1 MQEIKENSKQHNS
14 ISEIIFQAVDSAK
27 AQKITTLAVGHI
39 TSVTDYMII
48 CTGSSSRHMRHLAE
62 TAIEAVNEHGFEV
75 LSTEGMNSD
84 EWIIVDCGDAVLHV
98 MSGEAREFY
107 HLEGLWDIKEN
118 PEE

>member
-1 MQEIKENSKQHNS
+1 MQEIKENSKQLNS
-14 ISEIIFQAVDSAK
+14 ISEVIFQAVDSSK
-27 AQKITTLAVGHI
+27 AQKITSLPVSHL

-98 MSGEAREFY
+98 MSNEAREFY
-107 HLEGLWDIKEN
+107 HLEGLWDIKES
-118 PEE
+118 PE